1 MEYMAKSQSGL
12 YREYYSSNIIFC
24 LYLDSGRV
32 ILSIAHGDCSLAL
45 MNCIQ
50 NLQELGGQLTSPSF
64 FSICCRL
71 LDTASK
77 SLGSEEGPSLT
88 TSLETCWPFRLLEK
102 WLQCQYMSYGK
113 WQLFISQ
120 CLPRRKQIGKMW
132 VYFPWRRMRL
142 NRMTKQL
149 LQLVC
154 VLLTF

>member
-77 SLGSEEGPSLT
+77 SLGSNMFLLKHVDLLGSWKSGCNVNICLMGNGNYSSLSACPEGN
-88 TSLETCWPFRLLEK
+88 K
-102 WLQCQYMSYGK
+102 
-113 WQLFISQ
+113 
-120 CLPRRKQIGKMW
+120 
-132 VYFPWRRMRL
+132 
-142 NRMTKQL
+142 
-149 LQLVC
+149 
-154 VLLTF
+154 